1 MLWTPTHAVESTS
14 FTYLMRSKKL
24 GNTLRENPNVKGVEI
39 RKKISRKWNINTSKC
54 MTYRE
59 KSLTSDQVDR

>member
-1 MLWTPTHAVESTS
+1 
-14 FTYLMRSKKL
+14 MRSKKL